1 MKLGKNSKKMDK
13 RKYMRIL
20 ITGGSGTIGKAFIR
34 EFPEHI
40 YYNVSRN
47 EKFLTD
53 LMREHPK
60 VKNFIGNIEDE
71 GFLMRVFNSVK
82 PDVVIHAA
90 AMKHINIAEENPIQ
104 TCQSN
109 VIGSI
114 NVINASIMND
124 VPITIGIS
132 TDKACTSASVYG
144 DTKSL
149 MEKCFMEANTSK
161 NKFALTRFA
170 NVAHSNGSV
179 LPFWF
184 KLKEEGKTL
193 KLTSKDM
200 NRLMFSK
207 SDAAK
212 LINKAINKCDT
223 DDGGFVC
230 SYKMKSVNMFEL
242 AKVISDDVKVVG
254 LRPGEKLDE
263 DLISNKETQF
273 TYVHD
278 DMIYIYNQENLDM
291 NTLERGYSSAN
302 AEKMTE
308 DEMEELVWNTK

>member
-1 MKLGKNSKKMDK
+1 
-13 RKYMRIL
+13 MRIL

-34 EFPEHI
+34 EFPEHT
-40 YYNVSRN
+40 YFNVSRN

-60 VKNFIGNIEDE
+60 TKSYIGNIEDE
-71 GFLMRVFNSVK
+71 GFLMRVFNSVR

-132 TDKACTSASVYG
+132 TDKACSSESVYG

-149 MEKCFMEANTSK
+149 MEKCFMEANTTR

-179 LPFWF
+179 LPFWLN
-184 KLKEEGKTL
+184 LKEEGKTL

-223 DDGGFVC
+223 DGGGFVC

>member
-1 MKLGKNSKKMDK
+1 MK
-13 RKYMRIL
+13 IL

-34 EFPEHI
+34 EFPEHT
-40 YYNVSRN
+40 YFNVSRN

-60 VKNFIGNIEDE
+60 TKNYIGNIEDKE
-71 GFLMRVFNSVK
+71 FLVRVFKDVK

-104 TCQSN
+104 ACQSN

-114 NVINASIMND
+114 NVINASVLTD

-132 TDKACTSASVYG
+132 TDKACSSESVYG

-149 MEKCFMEANTSK
+149 MEKCFMEADTDRNR
-161 NKFALTRFA
+161 FALTRFA

-179 LPFWF
+179 LPFWINLF
-184 KLKEEGKTL
+184 KEGKTL
-193 KLTSKDM
+193 KLTSKKM

-207 SDAAK
+207 SDSAQ
-212 LINKAINKCDT
+212 LINKAINKCKSDG
-223 DDGGFVC
+223 GGFVC
-230 SYKMKSVNMFEL
+230 SYKMKSVNMYKL
-242 AKVISDDVKVVG
+242 AQCISSDIEIVG

-263 DLISNKETQF
+263 DLISEKEVPF

-291 NTLERGYSSAN
+291 NTLTKGYSSSS
-302 AEKMTE
+302 AEKMTIK
-308 DEMEELVWNTK
+308 EMKELIWTTR

>member
-1 MKLGKNSKKMDK
+1 MK
-13 RKYMRIL
+13 IL

-34 EFPEHI
+34 EFPEHT

-60 VKNFIGNIEDE
+60 TKNFIGNIEDE

-132 TDKACTSASVYG
+132 TAKACSSESVYG

-149 MEKCFMEANTSK
+149 MEKCFMEANTDE
-161 NKFALTRFA
+161 NRFALTRFA

-179 LPFWF
+179 LPFWL

-193 KLTSKDM
+193 KLTSEKM

-207 SDAAK
+207 SDAAN
-212 LINKAINKCDT
+212 LINEAINKCKNDG
-223 DDGGFVC
+223 GGFVC
-230 SYKMKSVNMFEL
+230 SYKMKSVNMLNL
-242 AKVISDDVKVVG
+242 AKLISNDVEIVG
-254 LRPGEKLDE
+254 LRPGEKLNE
-263 DLISNKETQF
+263 DLINVKEIPF
-273 TYVHD
+273 TYIEN
-278 DMIYIYNQENLDM
+278 DMIYIYNEKNVNDNKLK
-291 NTLERGYSSAN
+291 NGYSSEF
-302 AEKMTE
+302 AEKMNE
-308 DEMEELVWNTK
+308 QEMRNLIENTR

>member
-1 MKLGKNSKKMDK
+1 MK
-13 RKYMRIL
+13 IL

-34 EFPEHI
+34 EFPEHT

-47 EKFLTD
+47 EKFITD

-60 VKNFIGNIEDE
+60 TKNYIGNIEDE
-71 GFLMRVFNSVK
+71 GFLMRVFNNVK

-132 TDKACTSASVYG
+132 TDKACSSSSVYG

-149 MEKCFMEANTSK
+149 MEKCFMEANTDK
-161 NKFALTRFA
+161 NRFALTRFA

-179 LPFWF
+179 LPFWL

-200 NRLMFSK
+200 NRLIFSK
-207 SDAAK
+207 SDSAK
-212 LINKAINKCDT
+212 LVNKVINKCKT
-223 DDGGFVC
+223 DGGGFVC
-230 SYKMKSVNMFEL
+230 SYKMKSVNMFDL
-242 AKVISDDVKVVG
+242 AKVISNDIEIVG
-254 LRPGEKLDE
+254 LRPGEKLNE
-263 DLISNKETQF
+263 DLISEKEIDY
-273 TYVHD
+273 TYIEG
-278 DMIYIYNQENLDM
+278 DMIYIYNQVNVDSNKLDK
-291 NTLERGYSSAN
+291 GYSSAT
-302 AEKMTE
+302 AERMTE
-308 DEMEELVWNTK
+308 EEMKELVWNTK

>member
-1 MKLGKNSKKMDK
+1 MK
-13 RKYMRIL
+13 IL

-34 EFPEHI
+34 EFPEHT
-40 YYNVSRN
+40 YFNVSRN

-60 VKNFIGNIEDE
+60 TKNFIGNIEDE

-114 NVINASIMND
+114 NVINASIRND

-132 TDKACTSASVYG
+132 TDKACSSASVYG

-149 MEKCFMEANTSK
+149 MEKCFMEANTMK
-161 NKFALTRFA
+161 NRFALTRFA

-179 LPFWF
+179 LPFW
-184 KLKEEGKTL
+184 LKCKKENKPIKITDPE
-193 KLTSKDM
+193 M
-200 NRLMFSK
+200 NRLIFSK
-207 SDAAK
+207 SDAAN
-212 LINKAINKCDT
+212 LIKHAIDKCEGG
-223 DDGGFVC
+223 DGGFVC
-230 SYKMKSVNMFEL
+230 SYKMKSVNMMEV
-242 AKVISDDVKVVG
+242 AKIIAYEGHISDIEVIGK
-254 LRPGEKLDE
+254 RPGEKVNE
-263 DLISNKETQF
+263 DLISVNELPF
-273 TYVHD
+273 TYVHG
-278 DMIYIYNQENLDM
+278 DMIYIYNQENLEM
-291 NTLERGYSSAN
+291 HTLSEPYSSAT

-308 DEMEELVWNTK
+308 EEIKDLIWP

>member
-1 MKLGKNSKKMDK
+1 
-13 RKYMRIL
+13 MRIL

-34 EFPEHI
+34 EFPEHT
-40 YYNVSRN
+40 YFNVSRN

-53 LMREHPK
+53 LMREHTNTK
-60 VKNFIGNIEDE
+60 SYIGNIEDE

-132 TDKACTSASVYG
+132 TDKACSSESVYG

-149 MEKCFMEANTSK
+149 MEKCFMEANTMK
-161 NKFALTRFA
+161 NRFALTRFA

-179 LPFWF
+179 LPFWL

-212 LINKAINKCDT
+212 LSNNAINKCKSE
-223 DDGGFVC
+223 DGGFIC
-230 SYKMKSVNMFEL
+230 SYKMKSVNMFDL
-242 AKVISDDVKVVG
+242 AKVISDDIEIVG

-263 DLISNKETQF
+263 DLISVREIPF

-291 NTLERGYSSAN
+291 NTLEKGYSSET
-302 AEKMTE
+302 AEKMTQK
-308 DEMEELVWNTK
+308 EMRELIWNTK

>member
-13 RKYMRIL
+13 RKNMRIL

-179 LPFWF
+179 LPFWL

>member
-1 MKLGKNSKKMDK
+1 
-13 RKYMRIL
+13 MRIL

-34 EFPEHI
+34 EFSEHT
-40 YYNVSRN
+40 YFNVSRN

-60 VKNFIGNIEDE
+60 TKSYIGNIEDE

-132 TDKACTSASVYG
+132 TDKACSSESVYG

-149 MEKCFMEANTSK
+149 MEKCFMEANTMK
-161 NKFALTRFA
+161 NRFALTRFA

-179 LPFWF
+179 LPFWL

-212 LINKAINKCDT
+212 LINKAINKCKAN
-223 DDGGFVC
+223 DGGFVC
-230 SYKMKSVNMFEL
+230 SYKMKSVNMFDL
-242 AKVISDDVKVVG
+242 AKVISDDVEVVG
-254 LRPGEKLDE
+254 LRPGEKLNE
-263 DLISNKETQF
+263 DLISEKEIDY

-278 DMIYIYNQENLDM
+278 DMIYIYNQVNVDL
-291 NTLERGYSSAN
+291 NTLDRGYSSET
-302 AEKMTE
+302 AERMTKE
-308 DEMEELVWNTK
+308 EMKELVWNTK

>member
-1 MKLGKNSKKMDK
+1 
-13 RKYMRIL
+13 MRIL

-34 EFPEHI
+34 EFPEHT

-47 EKFLTD
+47 EKFITD

-60 VKNFIGNIEDE
+60 TKSYIGNIEDE

-132 TDKACTSASVYG
+132 TDKACSSESVYG
-144 DTKSL
+144 NTKAL
-149 MEKCFMEANTSK
+149 MEKCFIEANTTK
-161 NKFALTRFA
+161 NRFALTRFA

-179 LPFWF
+179 LPFWLNC
-184 KLKEEGKTL
+184 KKNNESIKITDPE
-193 KLTSKDM
+193 M
-200 NRLMFSK
+200 NRLIFSK
-207 SDAAK
+207 SDAAN
-212 LINKAINKCDT
+212 LIKKAIDKCES

-230 SYKMKSVNMFEL
+230 SYKMKSVNMMEV
-242 AKVISDDVKVVG
+242 AKTIAYEGYVSKIEIVG
-254 LRPGEKLDE
+254 KRPGEKVNE
-263 DLISNKETQF
+263 DLISQKETPF
-273 TYVHD
+273 TYVHG

-291 NTLERGYSSAN
+291 NTLTEGYSSEN

-308 DEMEELVWNTK
+308 EEIKDLIWNTK

>member
-1 MKLGKNSKKMDK
+1 
-13 RKYMRIL
+13 MRIL
-20 ITGGSGTIGKAFIR
+20 ITGGSGTIGKAFIK
-34 EFPEHI
+34 EFSEHSYFSI
-40 YYNVSRN
+40 SRN

-53 LMREHPK
+53 LMREHPDT
-60 VKNFIGNIEDE
+60 KNYIGNIEDE

-132 TDKACTSASVYG
+132 TDKACSSASVYG

-149 MEKCFMEANTSK
+149 MEKCFMEANTWK
-161 NKFALTRFA
+161 NRFALTRFA

-179 LPFWF
+179 LPFWL

-193 KLTSKDM
+193 KLTSDKM

-207 SDAAK
+207 SDSAN
-212 LINKAINKCDT
+212 LINKAIDKCKT
-223 DDGGFVC
+223 DGGGFVC
-230 SYKMKSVNMFEL
+230 SYKMKSVNMLEL
-242 AKVISDDVKVVG
+242 AKVISDDVEIVG
-254 LRPGEKLDE
+254 LRPGEKLNE
-263 DLISNKETQF
+263 DLISDKEVPF
-273 TYVHD
+273 THIHG

-291 NTLERGYSSAN
+291 NKLQVGYSSES
-302 AEKMTE
+302 AEKMTRR
-308 DEMEELVWNTK
+308 EMEELVWNTK